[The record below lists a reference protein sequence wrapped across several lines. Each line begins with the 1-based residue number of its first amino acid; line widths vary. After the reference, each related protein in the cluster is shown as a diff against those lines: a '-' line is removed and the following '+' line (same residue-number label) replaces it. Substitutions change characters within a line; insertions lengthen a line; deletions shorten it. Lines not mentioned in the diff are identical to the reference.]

1 MADPSNP
8 PPLAD
13 LLEPRGEIEAGNSD
27 DTDFRLSIAID
38 TLRERALML
47 RVVVILEVIVALVI
61 AREAFVLF
69 VLDT

>member
-1 MADPSNP
+1 MTDRSNP

-27 DTDFRLSIAID
+27 DVDFRLSISID

-47 RVVVILEVIVALVI
+47 RVVVILEVIVGLVI
-61 AREAFVLF
+61 AREAFLLF
-69 VLDT
+69 VMDT